1 MISTCSEEMHCSIL
15 IPSMMAYPSPDAD
28 LAARSAVYS
37 YMLSL
42 LPISY
47 KGCKR
52 CDLGASERKVALYPN
67 ELGPGDMAE

>member
-15 IPSMMAYPSPDAD
+15 IPDAD